1 MTFQLR
7 SPKSIEIKPELA
19 TRQSRCSMPQP
30 LSPYRNSSSMHSI
43 RSNHCHRHRFPIH
56 PHPAGVQIFL
66 ALPVTKPPLDR
77 PHQSA
82 FSSRPRSPSL
92 ACEPWFLA
100 SSLYQSRSQK
110 DLSPIPMTPE
120 SLARRVLNPFGISSK
135 AELWP
140 LPEMFLIKWLPAWLQ
155 TDEASVQG
163 SSSAMP

>member
-1 MTFQLR
+1 M
-7 SPKSIEIKPELA
+7 PELA
-19 TRQSRCSMPQP
+19 TRQLRCSMPQP
-30 LSPYRNSSSMHSI
+30 LSPYPNLSSMHSI
-43 RSNHCHRHRFPIH
+43 RSNHCHLHRFPIH

-100 SSLYQSRSQK
+100 SSLSQSRSQK
-110 DLSPIPMTPE
+110 DLNPIPMTLGA
-120 SLARRVLNPFGISSK
+120 LATRVLNPFVISLK
-135 AELWP
+135 VELWP
-140 LPEMFLIKWLPAWLQ
+140 LTEMFLMEWLPAWLQ